1 MPYGDFW
8 IYLKWAVD
16 SSFINKQLQYTKY
29 IMAHHIIHS
38 IISWM
43 KSLQLICIN
52 VVCLTAGEE
61 FDYTG

>member
-1 MPYGDFW
+1 MPYGDFG

-16 SSFINKQLQYTKY
+16 SSFINKQLQYTKN

-43 KSLQLICIN
+43 KDLKLICIN
-52 VVCLTAGEE
+52 AVWW
-61 FDYTG
+61 